1 MGQTGYKVRRS
12 CYANG
17 LLNANSL
24 GKNKMVD
31 EFFHL
36 VLMQIYSV
44 LFLYT
49 DLGRNIYILEQYFT
63 LQKLFNSNF
72 ELMDLKRKKFL
83 FEVMI
88 NNYKKVLIPWIR
100 TNERRMFLC
109 LNNWLSTR
117 TNNISQLKVYSRHLY
132 FLITRI
138 DTFRKYSISNL
149 TLHIFIINILI
160 IHIKL

>member
-1 MGQTGYKVRRS
+1 
-12 CYANG
+12 
-17 LLNANSL
+17 
-24 GKNKMVD
+24 MVD

-72 ELMDLKRKKFL
+72 ELMDLKRKKFF

-88 NNYKKVLIPWIR
+88 NNYKKVLIP
-100 TNERRMFLC
+100 
-109 LNNWLSTR
+109 
-117 TNNISQLKVYSRHLY
+117 
-132 FLITRI
+132 
-138 DTFRKYSISNL
+138 
-149 TLHIFIINILI
+149 
-160 IHIKL
+160 

>member
-49 DLGRNIYILEQYFT
+49 DLGRNMYILEQYFT

-100 TNERRMFLC
+100 TNERRTFLC

-117 TNNISQLKVYSRHLY
+117 TNNISQFKVHSRLLY

>member
-1 MGQTGYKVRRS
+1 
-12 CYANG
+12 
-17 LLNANSL
+17 
-24 GKNKMVD
+24 MVD

-36 VLMQIYSV
+36 VLMHIYSV

-88 NNYKKVLIPWIR
+88 NNYKKVLIP
-100 TNERRMFLC
+100 
-109 LNNWLSTR
+109 
-117 TNNISQLKVYSRHLY
+117 
-132 FLITRI
+132 
-138 DTFRKYSISNL
+138 
-149 TLHIFIINILI
+149 
-160 IHIKL
+160 

>member
-1 MGQTGYKVRRS
+1 
-12 CYANG
+12 
-17 LLNANSL
+17 
-24 GKNKMVD
+24 MVD

-88 NNYKKVLIPWIR
+88 NNYKKVLIP
-100 TNERRMFLC
+100 
-109 LNNWLSTR
+109 
-117 TNNISQLKVYSRHLY
+117 
-132 FLITRI
+132 
-138 DTFRKYSISNL
+138 
-149 TLHIFIINILI
+149 
-160 IHIKL
+160 

>member
-1 MGQTGYKVRRS
+1 
-12 CYANG
+12 
-17 LLNANSL
+17 
-24 GKNKMVD
+24 MVD

-49 DLGRNIYILEQYFT
+49 DLGRNMYILEQYFT

-88 NNYKKVLIPWIR
+88 NNYKKVLIP
-100 TNERRMFLC
+100 
-109 LNNWLSTR
+109 
-117 TNNISQLKVYSRHLY
+117 
-132 FLITRI
+132 
-138 DTFRKYSISNL
+138 
-149 TLHIFIINILI
+149 
-160 IHIKL
+160 

>member
-100 TNERRMFLC
+100 TNERRTFLC

-117 TNNISQLKVYSRHLY
+117 TNNIFQLKVYSRHLY

>member
-36 VLMQIYSV
+36 VLMHIYSV

-100 TNERRMFLC
+100 TNERRTFLC

-117 TNNISQLKVYSRHLY
+117 TNNISQLKVHSRHLY